1 MERLSNC
8 VDIIRSLKRALIYI
22 TLYGVIMKVKAKNII
37 KGSQFLLEC

>member
-22 TLYGVIMKVKAKNII
+22 TMYGMVMNVKAKNII
-37 KGSQFLLEC
+37 KGS